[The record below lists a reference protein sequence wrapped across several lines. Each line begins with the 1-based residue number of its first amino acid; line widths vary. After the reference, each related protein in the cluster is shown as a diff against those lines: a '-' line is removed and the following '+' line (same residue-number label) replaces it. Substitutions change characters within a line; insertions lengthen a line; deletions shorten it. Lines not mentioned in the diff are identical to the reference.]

1 MNYQWNEE
9 KNALLKS
16 ERGIGFEDIVTT
28 IQEGGMVDI
37 IQHPNAE
44 KYPDQMIYIVEIL
57 EYIYMVPYIRNDQ
70 EIFFKTIIPSRKMKK
85 IYKDER

>member
-9 KNALLKS
+9 KNILLKL
-16 ERGIGFEDIVTT
+16 ERGIGFEDIVTAIT
-28 IQEGGMVDI
+28 EGAIIDI
-37 IQHPNAE
+37 IQHPKKE
-44 KYPDQMIYIVEIL
+44 KYPDQMIYIVRL
-57 EYIYMVPYIRNDQ
+57 LDYIYMVPYVRNDQ

>member
-9 KNALLKS
+9 KNALLKA
-16 ERGIGFEDIVTT
+16 ERGIGFEDIVTA
-28 IQEGGMVDI
+28 ILEGAIVDI
-37 IQHPNAE
+37 IQHPSKE
-44 KYPDQMIYIVEIL
+44 KFPDQMIYIVEVL
-57 EYIYMVPYIRNDQ
+57 EYIYMIPYVRNDQ

>member
-9 KNALLKS
+9 KNALLKA
-16 ERGIGFEDIVTT
+16 ERGIGFEDIVTA
-28 IQEGGMVDI
+28 ILEGAIVDI
-37 IQHPNAE
+37 IQHPNKE
-44 KYPDQMIYIVEIL
+44 KFPDQMIYIVEVL
-57 EYIYMVPYIRNDQ
+57 EYIYMIPYVRNDQ

>member
-9 KNALLKS
+9 KNTLLKL
-16 ERGIGFEDIVTT
+16 ERGIGFEDIVTA
-28 IQEGGMVDI
+28 ILEGAVVDI
-37 IQHPNAE
+37 IRHPNKE

-57 EYIYMVPYIRNDQ
+57 DYIYMVPFVRNDK

-85 IYKDER
+85 IYKDKR